1 MSKYEFKKFPV
12 LGTILTLLALF
23 TSVMA
28 ISISLMTNNYDGT
41 VSLAL
46 LELSAAVLF
55 LAGLTTSKTV
65 LLRVISIIATVGVL
79 LAAFVLSIVKY
90 GQRDVFL
97 FGIALLMLITSILD
111 LVYFLTVKNPRIEK
125 FYFIASIALAAL
137 IGCYAIVYVVQDIVR
152 VVNSTEPASLKAQ
165 YYALIIAYGFVSILP
180 MVIHQSMQKVD
191 ASANNAP
198 QDNSVDQ

>member
-1 MSKYEFKKFPV
+1 MSRYEFKKFPV

-79 LAAFVLSIVKY
+79 FAAFVLSIVKY

-152 VVNSTEPASLKAQ
+152 VVNSTEPTSLKAQ

-180 MVIHQSMQKVD
+180 MVIYQSMQKVD
-191 ASANNAP
+191 DSANKPAVE
-198 QDNSVDQ
+198 DNDQ

>member
-1 MSKYEFKKFPV
+1 MSRYEFKKFPV

-79 LAAFVLSIVKY
+79 FAAFVLSIVKY

-152 VVNSTEPASLKAQ
+152 VVNSTEPTSLKAQ
-165 YYALIIAYGFVSILP
+165 YYALIIAYGFVAILP
-180 MVIHQSMQKVD
+180 MVIYQSMQKVD
-191 ASANNAP
+191 DSANKPAVE
-198 QDNSVDQ
+198 DNDQ

>member
-1 MSKYEFKKFPV
+1 MSRYEFKKFPV

-79 LAAFVLSIVKY
+79 FAAFVLSIVKY

-152 VVNSTEPASLKAQ
+152 VVNSTEPTSLKAQ

-180 MVIHQSMQKVD
+180 MVIYQSMQKVD
-191 ASANNAP
+191 DSANKPVVEN
-198 QDNSVDQ
+198 NDQ

>member
-1 MSKYEFKKFPV
+1 MSRYEFKKFPV

-79 LAAFVLSIVKY
+79 FAAFVLSIVKY

-152 VVNSTEPASLKAQ
+152 VVNSTEPTSLKAQ
-165 YYALIIAYGFVSILP
+165 YYALIIAYGFVAILP
-180 MVIHQSMQKVD
+180 MVIYQSMQKVD
-191 ASANNAP
+191 DSANKPVVEN
-198 QDNSVDQ
+198 NDQ

>member
-12 LGTILTLLALF
+12 LATVLTLLGLF
-23 TSVMA
+23 TSVLA
-28 ISISLMTNNYDGT
+28 ISISLMTSNFDGT

-46 LELSAAVLF
+46 LELSVAVLF
-55 LAGLTTSKTV
+55 LAGLTTGKIG

-79 LAAFVLSIVKY
+79 VATFVLSIVKY

-97 FGIALLMLITSILD
+97 FGVALLMLITAILD

-137 IGCYAIVYVVQDIVR
+137 IGCYAIVYMVQDIVR
-152 VVNSTEPASLKAQ
+152 VVNSTEPTSLKAQ
-165 YYALIIAYGFVSILP
+165 YYALIIGFGFVSLLP
-180 MVIHQSMQKVD
+180 MVIHNSIQKVD
-191 ASANNAP
+191 ALANNTS

>member
-65 LLRVISIIATVGVL
+65 LL
-79 LAAFVLSIVKY
+79 
-90 GQRDVFL
+90 
-97 FGIALLMLITSILD
+97 
-111 LVYFLTVKNPRIEK
+111 
-125 FYFIASIALAAL
+125 
-137 IGCYAIVYVVQDIVR
+137 
-152 VVNSTEPASLKAQ
+152 
-165 YYALIIAYGFVSILP
+165 
-180 MVIHQSMQKVD
+180 
-191 ASANNAP
+191 
-198 QDNSVDQ
+198 

>member
-1 MSKYEFKKFPV
+1 MSRYEFKKFPV

-79 LAAFVLSIVKY
+79 FAAFVLSIVKY

-152 VVNSTEPASLKAQ
+152 VVNSTEPTSLKAQ
-165 YYALIIAYGFVSILP
+165 YYALIIAYGFVAILP
-180 MVIHQSMQKVD
+180 MVIYQSMQKVD
-191 ASANNAP
+191 DSANKPVLEN
-198 QDNSVDQ
+198 NDQ

>member
-12 LGTILTLLALF
+12 LATVLTLLGLF
-23 TSVMA
+23 MSVMA

-55 LAGLTTSKTV
+55 LAGLTTGKIG

-79 LAAFVLSIVKY
+79 FATFILAIVKY
-90 GQRDVFL
+90 GQKDVFL
-97 FGIALLMLITSILD
+97 FGIALLMLITAILD

-125 FYFIASIALAAL
+125 FYFIASITLASL
-137 IGCYAIVYVVQDIVR
+137 IGCYAIVYIIQDIIR
-152 VVNSTEPASLKAQ
+152 FANASEPTSLKAQ
-165 YYALIIAYGFVSILP
+165 YYALILGFAFVSLIP
-180 MVIHQSMQKVD
+180 MVIHQSMQRVE
-191 ASANNAP
+191 
-198 QDNSVDQ
+198 QDNNQ

>member
-1 MSKYEFKKFPV
+1 MSRYEFKKFPV

-79 LAAFVLSIVKY
+79 FAAFVLSIVKY

-152 VVNSTEPASLKAQ
+152 VVNSTEPTSLKAQ
-165 YYALIIAYGFVSILP
+165 YYALIIAYGFVAILP
-180 MVIHQSMQKVD
+180 MVIYQSMQKVD
-191 ASANNAP
+191 NSANKPVVEN
-198 QDNSVDQ
+198 NDQ

>member
-1 MSKYEFKKFPV
+1 MSRYEFKKFPV

-79 LAAFVLSIVKY
+79 FAAFVLSIVKY

-152 VVNSTEPASLKAQ
+152 VVNSTEPTSLKAQ
-165 YYALIIAYGFVSILP
+165 YYALIIAYGFVAILP
-180 MVIHQSMQKVD
+180 MVIYQSMQKVD
-191 ASANNAP
+191 DSANKPAVE
-198 QDNSVDQ
+198 DNVQ